1 MRAKKKPV
9 PIPTLRLPGPPQAG
23 SRDQHEFHDDSQ
35 LDIADHLALSPTK
48 KVALGHLGLSSESPK
63 AKPPIDNSL
72 RGRYGKEQL
81 WEFQLRKARMLK
93 FQRTY
98 ATTDSIKFC
107 GLHAIPVMGQSPALN
122 ITAKGYSFSGLQS
135 CGNRSCINCAGRAVH
150 KKVQRIR
157 DGRKGANI
165 QGAKVLFVT
174 LTTKRSNSV
183 KEQIA
188 ELRKGWK
195 AVQNRLGYDV
205 KRNGGKY
212 DTVRALDVTF
222 KPNWGNPFHLHLHC
236 LIIIKTDKW
245 MLGKDGN
252 EPLQDRIKAAFS
264 RKAWNARIAA
274 QDVRIVRPDSKSV
287 DDYIAKFAG
296 LGWELSNTMEK
307 TGKQG
312 ISLGQLID
320 RASSQSPANPRM
332 VWIYKAYQTAMKGVK
347 TMSFSKT
354 WDRWI
359 IPEEEEQEEEQA
371 PALIISKPWWE
382 LVRPHQHRMAR
393 LVWKDVNYAKGVKT
407 EDLDTI
413 MRAPPDLHKLLMWM
427 ENQDS
432 KDIKPTKNT
441 LKKE

>member
-1 MRAKKKPV
+1 MR
-9 PIPTLRLPGPPQAG
+9 IPCPTQDSIKDKTRFP
-23 SRDQHEFHDDSQ
+23 DDS
-35 LDIADHLALSPTK
+35 LVDIADRLGLSPTK
-48 KVALGHLGLSSESPK
+48 NAALGHLGLSSESPNLK
-63 AKPPIDNSL
+63 ATIDKSM
-72 RGRYGKEQL
+72 RGRHSKEQL

-122 ITAKGYSFSGLQS
+122 VTAKGYSFSGLQS

-157 DGRKGANI
+157 AGRKGANI
-165 QGAKVLFVT
+165 KGAKVLFVT

-183 KEQIA
+183 KDQIA

-195 AVQNRLGYDV
+195 AVQNRLDYDV
-205 KRNGGKY
+205 KRNGGEY

-245 MLGKDGN
+245 MLGKDDN

-264 RKAWNARIAA
+264 KQAWNSRVAA

-320 RASSQSPANPRM
+320 QASSQSPANPRM

-359 IPEEEEQEEEQA
+359 IVEEEEEEEQS
-371 PALIISKPWWE
+371 PALIISKPWWD

-407 EDLDTI
+407 EDLDKI
-413 MRAPPDLHKLLMWM
+413 MRSPPDLQRLLMWM
-427 ENQDS
+427 DNQDS
-432 KDIKPTKNT
+432 NNIKPTKNT